1 MLTESQ
7 EPNGQQ
13 VQYKTDMKID
23 KTWTKKKGKKIKTEP
38 TWGPL

>member
-13 VQYKTDMKID
+13 VQYRHEDRTKHGR
-23 KTWTKKKGKKIKTEP
+23 KKKDKKIKTEP

>member
-13 VQYKTDMKID
+13 VQYRHEDR
-23 KTWTKKKGKKIKTEP
+23 TKHGRKKKIKTET